1 MLIIGMLASTRKSM
15 VGNSFNQNYSHR
27 FSTVLEEERSNTVR
41 SKLTDKTLL
50 TLAASDKVF

>member
-1 MLIIGMLASTRKSM
+1 MLIIGTLASTWKSM

-27 FSTVLEEERSNTVR
+27 FSTVLEEERSNTAQ

-50 TLAASDKVF
+50 TLAVSDKVF